1 MSLFKRLFKNDD
13 DEDEEE
19 DDNRQDKQE
28 INILKDIDAQEREQ
42 TKLLQEL
49 VSQGK
54 KLSSTKIAF
63 KQGDI
68 HMIGP
73 VILNVGQKTSAT
85 LFGFDQNGQP
95 MPATFV
101 MPTVTWTLDIPAFDS
116 STPNAS
122 NGVDLVSLSA
132 GVANLKADVTSAEGL
147 ALSDTE
153 TVTNNPVV
161 VVPPVLSSVKIGFS
175 VPV

>member
-1 MSLFKRLFKNDD
+1 MSLFKRFFKNDD

-19 DDNRQDKQE
+19 DDNQDKQE
-28 INILKDIDAQEREQ
+28 INILKDIDKQEREE

-49 VSQGK
+49 VNQGK
-54 KLSSTKIAF
+54 KLSSAKIAF
-63 KQGDI
+63 KKGDT
-68 HMIGP
+68 HMVGP
-73 VILNVGQKTSAT
+73 VILNIGQKTSAT

-101 MPTVTWTLDIPAFDS
+101 MPTVTWTLDIPTFDS

-153 TVTNNPVV
+153 TVTNNPIVV
-161 VVPPVLSSVKIGFS
+161 LPPVLSSVKIGFS